1 MSIIINDDFQRMVT
15 LAYERGWKP
24 GAFGEKEIRADI
36 RRFADTEVSDFF
48 LNLNAQLS
56 YSPSALWETAGEKYL
71 KTEENGE
78 KVDFKNTYLAVWHD
92 VFTVQGLDLYKIAID
107 ELRNCG
113 IRPWLSF
120 RLNDTHDNAT
130 MSGGIRRSDY
140 TYAARGEGLSR
151 MRHREKC
158 GYYDDCLDYEIASV
172 REHHLSYIKEQLE
185 RYDADGI
192 ELDWLR
198 EPFCFLPGHEEEG
211 AAIITAF
218 MEEVKALARE
228 AEARYAHPVKIAVR
242 VMGDPENNRLL
253 GFDIPQWMEKG
264 LIDLIIP
271 SPRWQSNN
279 DNMPMELW
287 KALVKPYGVRLAAGL
302 TDRVM
307 ARPDGGFAPLTPE
320 ITAGLA
326 MNYLS
331 RGADDVY
338 LFNYTY
344 LVKDEIAVEDPYA
357 IHFDK
362 DPLVVLDYVGD
373 VAKLK
378 KAERRHIASFQDV
391 GAPGGQVRRTLPLPL
406 KPNKANDGWTWLL
419 IPTGYAAGEA
429 TLRLA
434 FSEDAGEVGVF
445 LNAEACREIPL
456 VPCDTDK
463 DLAPA
468 GLHAYRPGKLSGN
481 AQLLEV
487 KAEKGELLYAEI
499 AIKGE

>member
-15 LAYERGWKP
+15 LAFERGWKP

-36 RRFADTEVSDFF
+36 DRFQGTEVSDFF

-56 YSPSALWETAGEKYL
+56 YSPSSLWETAGEKYL

-107 ELRNCG
+107 ELRKCG

-120 RLNDTHDNAT
+120 RLNDTHDNMT

-151 MRHREKC
+151 MRHHEKS
-158 GYYDDCLDYEIASV
+158 GYYDDCLDFEIASV
-172 REHHLSYIKEQLE
+172 REHHLSYIKEQLA

-198 EPFCFLPGHEEEG
+198 EPYCFRPGHEEEG
-211 AAIITAF
+211 AVIITAF
-218 MEEVKALARE
+218 MEEVNALALE
-228 AEARYAHPVKIAVR
+228 AGKKYGHPVKIAAR
-242 VMGDPENNRLL
+242 VLSDPENNRLM
-253 GFDIPQWMEKG
+253 GFDIPTWMEKG
-264 LIDLIIP
+264 LIDLLIV
-271 SPRWQSNN
+271 SPRWQSN
-279 DNMPMELW
+279 DDDMPMELW
-287 KALVKPYGVRLAAGL
+287 KTLVKPYGVRLAACL

-307 ARPDGGFAPLTPE
+307 ARPDGGFTPLTPE
-320 ITAGLA
+320 LTAGLA

-331 RGADDVY
+331 RCADDVY
-338 LFNYTY
+338 LSNYTY
-344 LVKDEIAVEDPYA
+344 LVKDEIAVEDAYV
-357 IHFDK
+357 IHFEK
-362 DPLVVLDYVGD
+362 DPMVVMNYVGD
-373 VAKLK
+373 AEKLE
-378 KAERRHIASFQDV
+378 KAERRHIAAFRDIT
-391 GAPGGQVRRTLPLPL
+391 APGGPVRQPLPMPL
-406 KPNKANDGWTWLL
+406 RPDTRNAGWSMLR
-419 IPTGYAAGEA
+419 IPTGKATGEA

-434 FSEDAGEVGVF
+434 FSEDAGEVEVF
-445 LNAEACREIPL
+445 LNAEKCGEIPV
-456 VPCDTDK
+456 VPCDTDEN
-463 DLAPA
+463 LAPT
-468 GLHAYRPGKLSGN
+468 GLHAYRPGKLTGN

-499 AIKGE
+499 AVKP